1 MGDARP
7 HVVLAGVTT
16 RALAASA
23 SRAGYRV
30 TAIDAYGDL
39 DLRAVAQV
47 IALPENGEYSALA
60 AAEAARASGAES
72 VAYTSNFENYP
83 EAISLLAAGRRL
95 LGNSG
100 PVVARVRDP
109 QELARTLRRAGFAAP
124 VVRGSPPG
132 GRQRP
137 GAWLLKPRRSGGG
150 NGTRVWR
157 QGQAV
162 PRTSYLQERIR
173 GVPGS
178 IVFLAD
184 GCGAITLGISRQLIG
199 EGVFGAHGFRYCGSI
214 LGSPRHPVFEQQVEL
229 QERAQALACHIGAEF
244 GLVGLNCIDFIAHA
258 GVPYPIELNPR
269 YSASMELVERSSKNP
284 LFALHAEAC
293 QGRLPARAPAADP
306 DRTFG
311 KAVVF
316 ARRGV
321 SAGDTGGWLNRPLGD
336 IPHPGEQI
344 PRGRPI
350 CTVFAEGRGA
360 ASCRRSLIARA
371 AWVYRA
377 VELRARGAA

>member
-1 MGDARP
+1 MGDQP
-7 HVVLAGVTT
+7 HVLLAGVTT
-16 RALAASA
+16 RALAVSA

-47 IALPENGEYSALA
+47 IGIHGNRGYSALA
-60 AAEAARASGAES
+60 AAGAARASGAGA

-83 EAISLLAAGRRL
+83 EAIGVLAAGRRL
-95 LGNSG
+95 LGNPG

-109 QELARTLRRAGFAAP
+109 LELARTLRRAGFAAP
-124 VVRGSPPG
+124 AVRGSPPT

-150 NGTRVWR
+150 HGTRVWR

-173 GVPGS
+173 GASGS

-184 GCGAITLGISRQLIG
+184 GCRVTPLGISRQLIG
-199 EGVFGAHGFRYCGSI
+199 EAIFGAQGFRYCGSI
-214 LGSPRHPVFEQQVEL
+214 MGSPRRPVFEQQAEL
-229 QERAQALACHIGAEF
+229 QERAQALACFIADQF

-258 GVPYPIELNPR
+258 GVPYPIEVNPR
-269 YSASMELVERSSKNP
+269 YSASMELVERSSGTP

-293 QGRLPARAPAADP
+293 QGRLPTRPPAGDP

-321 SAGDTGGWLNRPLGD
+321 SAGDTRGWLGRPLGD
-336 IPHPGEQI
+336 VPHPGEQI

-350 CTVFAEGRGA
+350 CTVFAEGRGP
-360 ASCRRSLIARA
+360 ASCRRSLVARA